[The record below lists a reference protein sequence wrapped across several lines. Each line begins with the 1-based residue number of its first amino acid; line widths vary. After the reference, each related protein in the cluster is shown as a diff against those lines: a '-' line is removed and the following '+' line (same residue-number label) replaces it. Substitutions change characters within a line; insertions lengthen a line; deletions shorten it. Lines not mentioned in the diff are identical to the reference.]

1 MSNDTACIHEWE
13 FVSSDYEQIDNNSGY
28 VESFECIHCNAKMK
42 QLYVFLKEEV
52 YNEWT
57 IYLLYLR
64 IPPVM

>member
-28 VESFECIHCNAKMK
+28 VESFECIHCSAKMK

-52 YNEWT
+52 YNE
-57 IYLLYLR
+57 
-64 IPPVM
+64 